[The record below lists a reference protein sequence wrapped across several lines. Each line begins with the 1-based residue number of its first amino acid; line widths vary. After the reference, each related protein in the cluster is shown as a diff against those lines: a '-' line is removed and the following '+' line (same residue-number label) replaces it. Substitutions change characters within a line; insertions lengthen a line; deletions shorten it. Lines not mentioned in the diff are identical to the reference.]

1 MVKFEAS
8 NFTFSVQIWVLLM
21 VIFSI
26 LFLLLSNA
34 VTLRRDK
41 SILFSRVAIT
51 VLLYSSLIAFYSLYF
66 CLDSGIG
73 LYGGLFHATTTTH
86 VFHIFIFLISAAILQ
101 LTAFYPRKVWIAE
114 YSSISKLLF
123 YNFLY
128 YRSKIVNKMGEQ
140 FKIIEY
146 PERQSGT
153 LSILWGKLSN
163 SGDLLKLLIPNLVEL
178 YRGGWTNYSGTEITQ
193 KITLRILRL
202 TIKFISVI
210 YLGLLRKGWKNNIFS
225 VERSM
230 DNRGSKSNYMFVKEQ
245 RVDGS
250 WFIGSC
256 PVNLR
261 YTLRGFERISW
272 AGIPSNQILS
282 KRLYSTTNNS
292 KNLLQPKLSTIDKGS
307 FSLNPW
313 FVTGFIDGDGSFA
326 VSIAKKKS
334 GIGWK
339 IQPILT
345 IGLDQKDLDLLV
357 QIKDFFKVG
366 KIYTS
371 KRGIIYYTVGSTKD
385 LIKYI
390 LPHFDKYPLATAK
403 LKDYLVF
410 KKIILLMEKGEHNY
424 LPGLLK
430 IFSLRAILN
439 KGLPGIIKTEFPYI
453 IPTILP
459 EFKVSSD
466 FNPHWL
472 SGFIAA
478 EGSFFISLY
487 SNEKRKAGY
496 AVSLVFSLSQHVK
509 DIELLER
516 LAKYLKCGRISEA
529 SNRETAEWIVSRSD
543 DINLKL
549 IPFLTNYTLS
559 GVKLL
564 DFERFKKASILIE
577 NKMHLTPEGVTLVKA
592 IKDAMYNR

>member
-1 MVKFEAS
+1 
-8 NFTFSVQIWVLLM
+8 M

-26 LFLLLSNA
+26 LFFLLSNA

-51 VLLYSSLIAFYSLYF
+51 VLLYSSLIAFNGLYF
-66 CLDSGIG
+66 SSLESGIG
-73 LYGGLFHATTTTH
+73 LYSGLFHATTTTH
-86 VFHIFIFLISAAILQ
+86 VFHIFIFLIGAAILQ

-114 YSSISKLLF
+114 YSSISKLFL

-128 YRSKIVNKMGEQ
+128 CRSKIVNKMGEQ

-146 PERQSGT
+146 PERQYGT

-163 SGDLLKLLIPNLVEL
+163 SGNLLKLLIPNLVEL
-178 YRGGWTNYSGTEITQ
+178 YRGGWTNYSGTETTH
-193 KITLRILRL
+193 KMTLRIPRL
-202 TIKFISVI
+202 TIKYISDI
-210 YLGLLRKGWKNNIFS
+210 YLGLLRKSWKNTIFS

-230 DNRGSKSNYMFVKEQ
+230 DYRGSKSNYMFVKEQ

-250 WFIGSC
+250 WFTGSC
-256 PVNLR
+256 AVNLR
-261 YTLRGFERISW
+261 YTLRGFEIITW
-272 AGIPSNQILS
+272 AGIPSNQIIN
-282 KRLYSTTNNS
+282 KRLYSTTNKS
-292 KNLLQPKLSTIDKGS
+292 KIIIQPKLSTIDEGS
-307 FSLNPW
+307 LSLNPW
-313 FVTGFIDGDGSFA
+313 FITGFIDGDGSFT
-326 VSIAKKKS
+326 VYTAKKKS
-334 GIGWK
+334 GTGWK

-345 IGLDQKDLDLLV
+345 IGLDPKDLDLLV
-357 QIKDFFKVG
+357 QIKAFFKVG

-390 LPHFDKYPLATAK
+390 LPHFYKYPLATAK
-403 LKDYLVF
+403 LKDYLIF
-410 KKIILLMEKGEHNY
+410 KEILLLMQKGEHNS

-430 IFSLRAILN
+430 IFSLRANLN
-439 KGLPGIIKTEFPYI
+439 KGLPDIIKSEFPDI
-453 IPTILP
+453 IPAVLP
-459 EFKVSSD
+459 EFNISSY

-472 SGFIAA
+472 SGFIVA
-478 EGSFFISLY
+478 EGSFFISIY
-487 SNEKRKAGY
+487 KDDKRKTGY
-496 AVSLVFSLSQHVK
+496 AVSLAFSLSQHVK

-529 SNRETAEWIVSRSD
+529 SNRETAEWIISRSD

-564 DFERFKKASILIE
+564 DYERFKKASILIE
-577 NKMHLTPEGVTLVKA
+577 KKMHLTPEGVTLIKA
-592 IKDAMYNR
+592 LKDAMYKM